1 MKDERFIVT
10 YRIEASSYEEA
21 KAIAWAVQVE
31 QTIEFP
37 YEFVTDPYI
46 KGTITGRLESLEPMK
61 QDSAYVNVGVM
72 PNAVIDISR
81 YYVARI
87 SYLVDSTALEATQF
101 LNVVFGNSSL
111 QPHIW
116 VVDVELCPTLYDVF
130 KGPGFGLHGLRE
142 LVETP
147 TRPMIQAV
155 VKPMGTPNEELARMC
170 GAYTRGGADAM
181 LPDAGRNRP
190 AGTVGGCYRKAETA
204 D

>member
-46 KGTITGRLESLEPMK
+46 KGTITGRLESLEPMEK
-61 QDSAYVNVGVM
+61 DSAYVNVGVM

-87 SYLVDSTALEATQF
+87 SYLVDTTALEATQF

-130 KGPGFGLHGLRE
+130 KGPRFGLHRLRE
-142 LVETP
+142 LVEAP

-155 VKPMGTPNEELARMC
+155 MMS
-170 GAYTRGGADAM
+170 
-181 LPDAGRNRP
+181 
-190 AGTVGGCYRKAETA
+190 
-204 D
+204 